1 MTNIMIINRLNI
13 DCRWWKF
20 MQTVVT
26 VPLEPEIQVHVTD
39 FLIKIQIKTLNTCF
53 DVELLQL
60 SSLVK
65 IFFFASFTKS
75 NLFFSAHRKTFSL
88 PFARISNFLISI
100 FERCVSCVL

>member
-1 MTNIMIINRLNI
+1 MTNITIINRLNI

-26 VPLEPEIQVHVTD
+26 VPLEPEIQVHATD

-65 IFFFASFTKS
+65 FFFC
-75 NLFFSAHRKTFSL
+75 FFHKVESVFFCTQK
-88 PFARISNFLISI
+88 NF
-100 FERCVSCVL
+100 

>member
-1 MTNIMIINRLNI
+1 MMTNITIINRLNI

-26 VPLEPEIQVHVTD
+26 VPLEPEIQVHATD

-65 IFFFASFTKS
+65 VFFFC
-75 NLFFSAHRKTFSL
+75 FFHKVESVFFCTQK
-88 PFARISNFLISI
+88 NF
-100 FERCVSCVL
+100 